1 MRVDFQSSLMPI
13 INLEIVMINLS
24 INDNLKWIVPLSGGF
39 KLNAD
44 AIWC

>member
-1 MRVDFQSSLMPI
+1 MDFQSSFVPI
-13 INLEIVMINLS
+13 INFEIVMINLS
-24 INDNLKWIVPLSGGF
+24 IKDNLRWIVPLSGGF